1 MDITEYIKNLNRLK
15 ALAVDRWGNLTSLER
30 DVVDSSFEWL
40 VDNLEIKRGEV
51 KIDEDL
57 AKTMDDF
64 LGAVVQIVNNNQ
76 GFQTRIGKFLADLNS
91 IQNNNKTFHA
101 TTHNFNIDIAGVTD
115 VQKAVVSEIIE
126 QYTGNGLNA
135 HFAAPLKD
143 SIFRNMLAG
152 ASMNDV
158 KQVLRDYILSGQDQS
173 GKLGQYL
180 DQTAQQAVDSYTGAI
195 NQALVETF
203 KFTGYIISGS
213 LIETSSRQCVFAVE
227 RSKNGYMTFDQWEE
241 VLSIAR
247 NNPKAKLIEGT
258 TIKNLPI
265 NKLHWGCRHDFTPVI
280 KKEEVKT
287 EPVKVEKKEVP
298 VEAPVKIVKPRV
310 KKAEGLQA
318 NTINQAKEIVQ
329 KLFEDKAGLKIKA
342 VSTTREMT
350 IEKFNN
356 YIAKLNELL
365 NEYNVAPGL
374 ERNHE
379 IKLSF
384 ATAKGGSFGYVQPG
398 NDSTTKIDKIN
409 FGHRND
415 KRRSEKV
422 DPVLVALLPK
432 ARVDPENQ
440 EISTA
445 VHEFGHVI
453 SLPERAGSNN
463 TEQDFWNEI
472 KQLFYKYIEDVDRYG
487 SDDAKMNEIFLGKYA
502 RTNFAEFMA
511 EGFTDYK
518 LRKNPSDYAKKIGL
532 LIDKY
537 FKK

>member
-15 ALAVDRWGNLTSLER
+15 ALAVDRWGNLTTLER

-51 KIDEDL
+51 QIDEDL

-115 VQKAVVSEIIE
+115 VQKAVVNEIIE

-213 LIETSSRQCVFAVE
+213 LIETSSKQCVFAVE

-298 VEAPVKIVKPRV
+298 VEAPVKVVKPRA
-310 KKAEGLQA
+310 KKAQGLQA
-318 NTINQAKEIVQ
+318 NTINQAKEIAQ
-329 KLFEDKAGLKIKA
+329 KLLEEKGGFKIGSVKVA
-342 VSTTREMT
+342 REMSL
-350 IEKFNN
+350 EKLNN
-356 YIAKLNELL
+356 YIKKLDELL
-365 NEYNVAPGL
+365 TEYNVGPALDKTNPVELQFSSTRRALGFVRPGD
-374 ERNHE
+374 HD
-379 IKLSF
+379 
-384 ATAKGGSFGYVQPG
+384 AKSLVQ
-398 NDSTTKIDKIN
+398 IN
-409 FGHRND
+409 FGNKND
-415 KRRSEKV
+415 PNRSAEV
-422 DPVLVALLPK
+422 SETLVSFIPK
-432 ARVDPENQ
+432 SRVDKENQ

-453 SLPERAGSNN
+453 SLSQQSNFN
-463 TEQDFWNEI
+463 KPALDFWSELTVI
-472 KQLFYKYIEDVDRYG
+472 KAEYNQEVRTLQDSPELNNIY
-487 SDDAKMNEIFLGKYA
+487 LGKYA
-502 RTNFAEFMA
+502 SHNINEFMA
-511 EGFTDYK
+511 EGFTEYK
-518 LRKNPSDYAKKIGL
+518 LRKNPSKYAKKIGL